1 MAEYEITALA
11 RKQRSIHD
19 KCKHA
24 TVDQCKEIG
33 ETKEVVYHIP
43 CKGCKKA
50 YVGNTG
56 RTYKTRQKEHEYAI
70 KCHNQNN
77 SLSIHR
83 DQDLTTAKQDLT
95 TAKQECCTEKKTRN
109 QDIIWKQLKF

>member
-1 MAEYEITALA
+1 MALYGI
-11 RKQRSIHD
+11 
-19 KCKHA
+19 
-24 TVDQCKEIG
+24 
-33 ETKEVVYHIP
+33 Y
-43 CKGCKKA
+43 
-50 YVGNTG
+50 
-56 RTYKTRQKEHEYAI
+56 
-70 KCHNQNN
+70 N